1 MSLFYNIL
9 IINLKLFHL
18 ERHLTHAQRMF
29 SGSRCSDHIA
39 MLNAFTLWSRISRR
53 GPEAEQNFC
62 EQKQISLPTMRV
74 TSEAKVNINISYL
87 L

>member
-1 MSLFYNIL
+1 MTY
-9 IINLKLFHL
+9 
-18 ERHLTHAQRMF
+18 AQRMF

-74 TSEAKVNINISYL
+74 TSEAKVNINIFYL
-87 L
+87 F